1 MLYTYRPKHDTRI
14 PRLGIA
20 GAGVYEVD
28 EADAAELNARIT
40 GADGPALVPFVD
52 AAAAAADFIS
62 AISAPTPHNPET
74 PDNPAD
80 VTPLKR
86 GRKARSEA

>member
-20 GAGVYEVD
+20 GPGVYEVE

-40 GADGPALVPFVD
+40 GADGPALVPF
-52 AAAAAADFIS
+52 ADE
-62 AISAPTPHNPET
+62 PMPEGSEPVAT
-74 PDNPAD
+74 A
-80 VTPLKR
+80 KR
-86 GRKARSEA
+86 GRKARGEA